1 MIECGNFPKKPDKLD
16 TLIDRISVESF
27 RIYAEK
33 DRQNGDCDG
42 CEKCAGYCA
51 NCNRRKK

>member
-16 TLIDRISVESF
+16 ALIDRIPVESF
-27 RIYAEK
+27 RISAEK
-33 DRQNGDCDG
+33 NRQNGDCDG